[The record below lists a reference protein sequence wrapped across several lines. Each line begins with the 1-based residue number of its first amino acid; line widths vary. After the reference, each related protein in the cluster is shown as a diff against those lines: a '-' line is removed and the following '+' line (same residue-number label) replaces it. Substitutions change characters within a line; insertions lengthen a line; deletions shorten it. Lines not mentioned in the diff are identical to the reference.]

1 LATQKKK
8 KNPAKLAVVT
18 DLWPNDSGWL
28 GKTLLA
34 APKCTFHIITKWA
47 RLCKVEIWM
56 ANQTGR

>member
-1 LATQKKK
+1 MKSIDMHRQLAKRKKLLKIGNKKK

-34 APKCTFHIITKWA
+34 APKCTFHIITK
-47 RLCKVEIWM
+47 
-56 ANQTGR
+56 